1 MKSINLTSK
10 QKKYLIAGAV
20 FLFFY
25 RKVRRI
31 MENREKAIDL
41 IARTAYGEDSAGGS
55 RGMQAVIN
63 VIQNR
68 RRRGGW
74 FGGTWEDVILKP
86 YQFSIWNAKTV
97 PAAYGDDPVF
107 QIYLNVIQNVTE
119 KNVSFAEA
127 KRLAALAY
135 DDRLEDLTVGSTH
148 YKLPTAA
155 AAWAVGKTPVA
166 RVGSHEFYNNIE

>member
-1 MKSINLTSK
+1 
-10 QKKYLIAGAV
+10 
-20 FLFFY
+20 
-25 RKVRRI
+25 
-31 MENREKAIDL
+31 MESREKAIDL
-41 IARTAYGEDSAGGS
+41 IARTAYGEDNVGGS

-86 YQFSIWNAKTV
+86 YQFSIWNAKTA

-107 QIYLNVIQNVTE
+107 QRYLSVIQNVGM
-119 KNVSFAEA
+119 NNAQLVEA
-127 KRLAALAY
+127 RRLASLAY
-135 DDRLEDLTVGSTH
+135 DDRLEDLTNGSTH

-155 AAWAVGKTPVA
+155 AAWAVGKTPAA
-166 RVGSHEFYNNIE
+166 RVGSHEFYNDIE

>member
-1 MKSINLTSK
+1 MT
-10 QKKYLIAGAV
+10 KKNKYFLAAG
-20 FLFFY
+20 FLFLVLF
-25 RKVRRI
+25 RKIRQK
-31 MENREKAIDL
+31 MESREKAIDL
-41 IARTAYGEDSAGGS
+41 IARTAYGEDSTGGS
-55 RGMQAVIN
+55 KGMQAVIN

-97 PAAYGDDPVF
+97 PAYAEDPVF
-107 QIYLNVIQNVTE
+107 VRYVNVIESVTD

-127 KRLAALAY
+127 RRLAALAY
-135 DDRLEDLTVGSTH
+135 DDNLEDLTAGSTH

-155 AAWAVGKTPVA
+155 AAWAVGKTPA
-166 RVGSHEFYNNIE
+166 AKVGSHEFYNNI